1 MFLFLQLFYKSETTD
16 IIEDKYKNV
25 IGIKMFVKLLTSK
38 NKNVHC
44 VSDYQTM
51 YACGQKLERAI
62 YRNEN
67 SYFQQM
73 RITK

>member
-44 VSDYQTM
+44 VSD
-51 YACGQKLERAI
+51 
-62 YRNEN
+62 
-67 SYFQQM
+67 
-73 RITK
+73 

>member
-1 MFLFLQLFYKSETTD
+1 MLA
-16 IIEDKYKNV
+16 
-25 IGIKMFVKLLTSK
+25 SK

-44 VSDYQTM
+44 VCDYQTM
-51 YACGQKLERAI
+51 YACGQKLARAI

-73 RITK
+73 RITS

>member
-1 MFLFLQLFYKSETTD
+1 M
-16 IIEDKYKNV
+16 
-25 IGIKMFVKLLTSK
+25 LTSK

-44 VSDYQTM
+44 ICDYQTM

-73 RITK
+73 RITKQFCPSK